1 MLKSRSLKVIAVNN
15 KLALI
20 VFVFLS
26 ITDLRAEQFV
36 LDKLLHLPPGT
47 LWKSFLFGCIIP
59 TGFLFMISFALIRAK
74 KCIIFSGRRDQINC
88 FLTFILPILIG
99 GTIGVILYLL
109 ESPQKILIVTAA
121 TISGLLF
128 LYGLFHLIRNAF
140 ISNKNRWLIP
150 FVIIVKLY
158 FGLYVGIAFI
168 FSILSWSQNARKY
181 KGTEKL
187 LLWTMRILSLLIG
200 GVFILMSNALTSDP
214 NDAEES
220 NLSPGGFDGNI
231 SLGRGAPKSL
241 RM

>member
-1 MLKSRSLKVIAVNN
+1 MIAVNN

-20 VFVFLS
+20 VFLLLS
-26 ITDLRAEQFV
+26 ITDLRAEKFV

-47 LWKSFLFGCIIP
+47 LWRSFLFGCIIP
-59 TGFLFMISFALIRAK
+59 TGILFIVSFALVRAK

-88 FLTFILPILIG
+88 FLTFILPILLGGAIG
-99 GTIGVILYLL
+99 LILYLL
-109 ESPQKILIVTAA
+109 ESPKKILIVTTT

-140 ISNKNRWLIP
+140 ISNRHRWLIP
-150 FVIIVKLY
+150 FVIVVKLY

-168 FSILSWSQNARKY
+168 FSIMSWSQNARKY

-187 LLWTMRILSLLIG
+187 LLWTIRILSLLIG
-200 GVFILMSNALTSDP
+200 GVFILMSNALTSEPD
-214 NDAEES
+214 DAEES
-220 NLSPGGFDGNI
+220 NLSAGGFDGNLSI
-231 SLGRGAPKSL
+231 GRGAPKSL